1 MKACLVRWGIRN
13 FKPTLR
19 QAPEQLEALRTP
31 EGMPLPPNTLA
42 EMRRDLARLH
52 FIKDQIKA
60 ITEDCV
66 RRLDH
71 APSGRPQ
78 AMNRMLARVVTFGI
92 ESVEA
97 AGHSDQ

>member
-52 FIKDQIKA
+52 FIKD
-60 ITEDCV
+60 
-66 RRLDH
+66 
-71 APSGRPQ
+71 
-78 AMNRMLARVVTFGI
+78 
-92 ESVEA
+92 
-97 AGHSDQ
+97 